1 MQAGGR
7 KITRSVSMEPKKK
20 RRVQKETPLKRYLA
34 LRGTANGVHEF
45 KKTAW
50 ANFNVTNAGIQIPG
64 GGTFQPDFVMRFDL
78 NNVVFIGAGSTTV
91 PVPGIADMAA
101 LFDRIK
107 LQKVIVRFRSLNDS
121 GPIVGGSQNF
131 AITIGTALDYND
143 DDVATS
149 ATLREYATFQDAVIQ
164 PGGKEH
170 MRTIRPCYL
179 SRITDDDG
187 IGVAFDSKR
196 GYVNSASSCRHY
208 GLKGNVSGGN
218 QTSLLFISVE
228 YHYQCKNSR

>member
-1 MQAGGR
+1 MSSVAGGR
-7 KITRSVSMEPKKK
+7 VARKFIDKKK
-20 RRVQKETPLKRYLA
+20 RKRTKETPLQRYIS
-34 LRGTANGVHEF
+34 LRGTPNGVHEF

-50 ANFNVTNAGIQIPG
+50 ANFNVSNTGIQIPG
-64 GGTFQPDFVMRFDL
+64 GGTYQTDFVMRFDL

-91 PVPGIADMAA
+91 PMPGIAELAT

-107 LQKVIVRFRSLNDS
+107 LNKVIVRFRSRNDS
-121 GPIVGGSQNF
+121 GPILGGAQNF
-131 AITIGTALDYND
+131 AVQIGTALDYND

-149 ATLREYATFQDAVIQ
+149 ATLREYGTFKDDCIQ

-170 MRTIRPCYL
+170 MRVLKPCYL
-179 SRITDDDG
+179 IRATDDDG

-208 GLKGNVSGGN
+208 GLKGTISGGN
-218 QTSLLFISVE
+218 NVSDLWVAIE
-228 YHYQCKNSR
+228 YHYQCRNSR

>member
-1 MQAGGR
+1 MQSAGGKIVR
-7 KITRSVSMEPKKK
+7 KVSLQKK
-20 RRVQKETPLKRYLA
+20 RKFQKETPLKRYIS
-34 LRGTANGVHEF
+34 LRGTPNGVHEF
-45 KKTAW
+45 RKTAW
-50 ANFNVTNAGIQIPG
+50 ANFNVSNAGIQIPG
-64 GGTFQPDFVMRFDL
+64 GGTYQQDFVMRFDL

-91 PVPGIADMAA
+91 PMPGIADLSA

-107 LQKVIVRFRSLNDS
+107 LQKVIVRFRSRNDS
-121 GPIVGGSQNF
+121 GPISGGSQNF
-131 AITIGTALDYND
+131 AVQLGTAIDYND

-149 ATLREYATFQDAVIQ
+149 ATLREYATFKDACIQ
-164 PGGKEH
+164 PGGREL

-208 GLKGNVSGGN
+208 GLKGVITGGNNVSD
-218 QTSLLFISVE
+218 LWVSVE
-228 YHYQCKNSR
+228 YYYQCKNSR